1 MSSEVDLSRPSN
13 TNLLPDSVDE
23 EIVLDDGNQQSF
35 ARELSDE
42 ALAKD
47 IAKRD
52 FNPVQVDHEPYE
64 PQDGEPV
71 PAKAKPGF
79 AARVLGLLR
88 RDGSGDAKS
97 SRSDGAGRGKLA
109 ANQEK
114 RPFLESVLGA
124 NARERRVRILLVLF
138 CALLIASLSVLWTH
152 LSQSERIA
160 EVSAL
165 VGEGITQVQQT
176 GTALSGAMTG
186 DEDAVKASGE
196 SQGRLSVI
204 LDDLEVKRALGQ
216 IPQEVAPTVATLR
229 AAWDSVDP
237 ALTIVIDNRRLLRN
251 AAQARNDALLAST
264 PMLASAEAIVDQ
276 KLKPR
281 RPSAKEV
288 ARAGDLA
295 VQTQRVAKETAMR
308 LSPDSE
314 MFGQPGDLLATV
326 AAFEGTLVELTGRS
340 QTTRRYA
347 DQIRGQLENFAPQ
360 LDAVLSK
367 GQTLQAVQ
375 QASFIVSKGTLQ
387 MKNAFADLRQKLA
400 IARHDS
406 GWLTLAAAALGLL
419 TAFCALALSR
429 AYMVVSNARTSDAM
443 HQKDVAEKL
452 QAEAKRTNDQNQA
465 AILRLMNELQEVAD
479 GDLTV
484 QATVSEDITGAI
496 ADSVNYTVEELRS
509 LVSRINSTAGMVSAA
524 SRSAHV
530 QMANL
535 QKVSQTQFVD
545 MKKTGQSVLAMARQI
560 NEVSERASDS
570 VTVARQS
577 VSASKAGSSAVNNAI
592 TGMNAI
598 RDQIQ
603 DTAKR
608 IKRLGESSQEIG
620 EIVEVIS
627 DLSEQTN
634 VLALNAA
641 IQAAS
646 AGEAGRGF
654 TIVAEEVQRLAERS
668 ADASKQIAGLI
679 KTIQTD
685 THDAVAAMERS
696 TEEVVAGTKR
706 SDEAG
711 NALEQIGQVSTQL
724 AEMIEGFSETTSE
737 QAASAGT
744 VARSIH
750 NILLVTKQSAEG
762 TIQTAGAIQQL
773 STLSDE
779 LKDSVARFK
788 VG

>member
-1 MSSEVDLSRPSN
+1 MDESTVSDDRP
-13 TNLLPDSVDE
+13 E
-23 EIVLDDGNQQSF
+23 QEF
-35 ARELSDE
+35 ARRLSDD

-47 IAKRD
+47 IANQD
-52 FNPVQVDHEPYE
+52 FNPVPVDHQPYIPE
-64 PQDGEPV
+64 DGEPSAPV
-71 PAKAKPGF
+71 AKVGLVQKLFKLIGLQSTGDK
-79 AARVLGLLR
+79 AA
-88 RDGSGDAKS
+88 
-97 SRSDGAGRGKLA
+97 
-109 ANQEK
+109 EK
-114 RPFLESVLGA
+114 RPFLVSVLGA
-124 NARERRVRILLVLF
+124 DARERRVRLLLVLF
-138 CALLIASLSVLWTH
+138 CTLLVASLTVLGIH
-152 LSQSERIA
+152 LTRTDRLA
-160 EVSAL
+160 ETSGL

-176 GTALSGAMTG
+176 GTALAGAMTG
-186 DEDAVKASGE
+186 APDAVKAAEE
-196 SQGRLSVI
+196 SQARLKTI
-204 LDDLEVKRALGQ
+204 LGELEVMRALEQ
-216 IPQEVAPTVATLR
+216 MPPQAVPVIATLR
-229 AAWDSVDP
+229 SAWDSVDP
-237 ALTIVIDNRRLLRN
+237 ALTIVLNNRRLLRN
-251 AAQARNDALLAST
+251 AARARNDALQAST
-264 PMLASAEAIVDQ
+264 PMLASAEAIVQQ

-281 RPSAKEV
+281 RPSASEV

-314 MFGQPGDLLATV
+314 LFGQPGDLLATI
-326 AAFEGTLVELTGRS
+326 AAFEGTLVELTGKS
-340 QTTRRYA
+340 ETTGRYA
-347 DQIRGQLENFAPQ
+347 NQIRGQLENFAPQ
-360 LDAVLSK
+360 LDAVLSR
-367 GQTLQAVQ
+367 GQSLQAAQ
-375 QASFIVSKGTLQ
+375 QASFVVNRGGQQ
-387 MKNAFADLRQKLA
+387 MKDAFADLRQKLVV
-400 IARHDS
+400 ARQDS
-406 GWLTLAAAALGLL
+406 GWLTLSAAALGLL
-419 TAFCALALSR
+419 AAFSALALSR
-429 AYMVVSNARTSDAM
+429 AYMAVSNARTNEAM
-443 HQKDVAEKL
+443 RQKEVAEEL
-452 QAEAKRTNDQNQA
+452 EAEAKRTNDQNQA

-509 LVSRINSTAGMVSAA
+509 LVSRINSTAEMVNVA

-530 QMANL
+530 QMTNL
-535 QKVSQTQFVD
+535 QQVSQTQFAD
-545 MKKTGQSVLAMARQI
+545 MKKTGQAVLAMARQI
-560 NEVSERASDS
+560 NDVSEKASES

-577 VSASKAGSSAVNNAI
+577 VSASEAGSSAVNNAI

-654 TIVAEEVQRLAERS
+654 TMVAEEVQRLAERS
-668 ADASKQIAGLI
+668 ADATKQISGLI

-696 TEEVVAGTKR
+696 TEEVVAGTRR

-724 AEMIEGFSETTSE
+724 AEMIEGFSETTSQ

-750 NILLVTKQSAEG
+750 NILLVTKKSTED
-762 TIQTAGAIQQL
+762 TIRTAGSIQQL
-773 STLSDE
+773 STLSHD

-788 VG
+788 VE